1 MEVKLHDIGEGMT
14 EANVNHFLV
23 KAGDTVKADQPL
35 VEVQTDKMTAEIP
48 APFSGRIKELTVGEG
63 ETIPVGTT
71 VLLMEKEEGMTQSVT
86 APKKPQGIRARRV
99 LASPYTRKIARENG
113 VDLDEVSG
121 SGTGGRILDEDVY
134 AFIQGGREQA
144 PPEEP
149 VSIEAAP
156 ETMEVQPSVSDQDS
170 NTIPFRGRRK
180 QIASKMTHSLRTIA
194 HCTHFE
200 EIDVTNLLAWK
211 ETMKN
216 SNQSISMGAYFI
228 KVISICLKEFPIFN
242 AVLDE
247 KNECVYLKP
256 DHNIGIATDTDEGL
270 IVPVIRNVETKSM
283 KEIHQEMKELT
294 LKAQENR
301 LSIKDITGGTF
312 TVSNVGPLNGS
323 IGATPIINE
332 PETGLL
338 AFHKTKKRPMV
349 NNQDEIV
356 IRSMM
361 NVSMSFDHRVVDGGT
376 AVRFTNRLRDLIEEP
391 QTLLLELI

>member
-48 APFSGRIKELTVGEG
+48 APFSGRIKELKVGEG

-71 VLLMEKEEGMTQSVT
+71 VLLMEKEDGMPEAVTQ
-86 APKKPQGIRARRV
+86 PKKPQGIRARRV

-113 VDLDEVSG
+113 VDLDEVTG
-121 SGTGGRILDEDVY
+121 SGAGGRILDEDVY
-134 AFIQGGREQA
+134 TFLQKDTGSQ
-144 PPEEP
+144 PEEP
-149 VSIEAAP
+149 IRAEEAL
-156 ETMEVQPSVSDQDS
+156 EVQEVQPDAAAKDTS
-170 NTIPFRGRRK
+170 TIPFRGRRK

-200 EIDVTNLLAWK
+200 EIDMTNLLEWK
-211 ETMKN
+211 ETMK
-216 SNQSISMGAYFI
+216 SRGQSISMGAYFI
-228 KVISICLKEFPIFN
+228 KVISICLKEFPLFN
-242 AVLDE
+242 AELDE
-247 KNECVYLKP
+247 KNECVHLKRE
-256 DHNIGIATDTDEGL
+256 HHIGLATDTEEGL
-270 IVPVIRNVETKSM
+270 IVPVIRNVEAKSM
-283 KEIHQEMKELT
+283 KIIHQEMKELT
-294 LKAQENR
+294 RKAQENR
-301 LSIKDITGGTF
+301 LTVKEMTGGTF

-349 NNQDEIV
+349 NENDEIV

-361 NVSMSFDHRVVDGGT
+361 NVSMSFDHRVADGGT

>member
-48 APFSGRIKELTVGEG
+48 APFSGRIKELKVGEG

-71 VLLMEKEEGMTQSVT
+71 VLLMEKEEGVPEAAAQ
-86 APKKPQGIRARRV
+86 PKKPQGIRARRV

-113 VDLDEVSG
+113 VDLDEVTGSG
-121 SGTGGRILDEDVY
+121 SGGRILDEDVY
-134 AFIQGGREQA
+134 SFLQKDTGS

-149 VSIEAAP
+149 IRAEAAP
-156 ETMEVQPSVSDQDS
+156 EVQEFQPDAAAKDTS
-170 NTIPFRGRRK
+170 TIPFRGRRK

-200 EIDVTNLLAWK
+200 EIDVTNLLEWK
-211 ETMKN
+211 ETMK
-216 SNQSISMGAYFI
+216 SQGQSISMGAYFI
-228 KVISICLKEFPIFN
+228 KVISICLKEFPLFN
-242 AVLDE
+242 AELDE
-247 KNECVYLKP
+247 KNECVHLKRE
-256 DHNIGIATDTDEGL
+256 HHIGFATDSEEGL
-270 IVPVIRNVETKSM
+270 IVPVIRNVEAKSI
-283 KEIHQEMKELT
+283 KIIHQEMKELT
-294 LKAQENR
+294 RKAQENR
-301 LSIKDITGGTF
+301 LTVKEMTGGTF

-338 AFHKTKKRPMV
+338 AFHKTKKRPVV
-349 NNQDEIV
+349 NEKDEIV

-361 NVSMSFDHRVVDGGT
+361 NVSMSFDHRVADGGT